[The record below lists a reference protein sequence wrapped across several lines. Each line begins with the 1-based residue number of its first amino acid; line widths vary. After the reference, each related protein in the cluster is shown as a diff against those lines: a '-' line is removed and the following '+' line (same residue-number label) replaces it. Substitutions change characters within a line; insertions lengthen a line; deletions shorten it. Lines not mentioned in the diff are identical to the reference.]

1 MQLLQER
8 ADNLEKKV
16 LKYEQEN
23 QQLRSELDTL
33 VACTRVC
40 SNACVCIQY
49 VCCVIGLSVC
59 TFNAPCIQL
68 DINPVVIFNSIS
80 SLIIQGKGT
89 PDICWHND
97 WSSAEDSGTRSA

>member
-1 MQLLQER
+1 MNVYIIIILCIYICNTVSRVCACRQSIGAQGVKEMQLLQER

-40 SNACVCIQY
+40 SNACVHTIRMLC
-49 VCCVIGLSVC
+49 
-59 TFNAPCIQL
+59 N
-68 DINPVVIFNSIS
+68 
-80 SLIIQGKGT
+80 
-89 PDICWHND
+89 
-97 WSSAEDSGTRSA
+97 